1 MKTKIFP
8 TILLIAA
15 VLVSCTPTATPFP
28 PTETS
33 IPTSTAIPPTKRPQS
48 LLLQDTILFSG
59 PGNVDFDRVA
69 TLKANET
76 VYPLALYSDFVQVA
90 ANTGGQQA
98 IGYIHKSDI
107 NDLPENLPT
116 LSADSVPLTPL
127 FSPECIRGG
136 SASSNNLLLENDGDT
151 FDSSYSPAISI
162 RDPLYFRIDSV
173 SATGEFGVVELF
185 GHFFGD
191 KEYWKGLISMTFD
204 SSNGQYTI
212 RFQDGTQQAVGYE
225 LDDLGLSVSEPIQ
238 IVFQD
243 VQGKSFQVLDGSG
256 KLIRTIDLTK
266 IPGLHLP
273 DGLFPNGELYV
284 GTSIPPHSSMKFT
297 GLQIGT
303 LTKGQW
309 VPDTASY
316 PGLAEL
322 AAAHNLTFGTE
333 FSMQENMDARYCHAT
348 HRDFDLVFLGSLDP
362 SGYWKGPGQ
371 YDFSQADQ
379 DLDYALRQGWKVHS
393 SLAYGTD
400 FAIPDWLKKG
410 KFTRDQYIQMLEDMI
425 KTAVGRYKGR
435 VSGWSIANES
445 TSRSCGPCAGG
456 SDFWNEK
463 IGPDYVEMA
472 FRWAR
477 EADPGAVLILNDTN
491 NEDPRDTQTS
501 AVFEHMY
508 ARVKDLKSKGV
519 PVDVVGMEMHLL
531 LKYSSPIVPNKEAV
545 IATMRKF
552 ADLGVKID
560 ITEFDVDLHN
570 HPGTPEERLQFE
582 ANLYKEMLEAC
593 LESNVCE
600 SFSTWGVSDATSW
613 LTQPC
618 SGSGCINEPDA
629 APLMFDHDYNP
640 KPAYFAVRDVL
651 LNFSNTSA
659 P

>member
-1 MKTKIFP
+1 MKGKYLTS
-8 TILLIAA
+8 LVVA
-15 VLVSCTPTATPFP
+15 VLLVSCAPTVAPVPSTGTPAPTAAAIH
-28 PTETS
+28 PTE
-33 IPTSTAIPPTKRPQS
+33 RPRS
-48 LLLQDTILFSG
+48 LLLTDTTLFTG
-59 PGNVDFDRVA
+59 PGNVDFDPLA
-69 TLKANET
+69 TLKAGET
-76 VYPLALYSDFVQVA
+76 VYPLGTYADFVQVD
-90 ANTGGQQA
+90 TDSGDRQM
-98 IGYIHKSDI
+98 IGYIRKDDI
-107 NDLPENLPT
+107 GELPENLPT
-116 LSADSVPLTPL
+116 LSAEAVPLAPL
-127 FSPECIRGG
+127 YSPECIQGG
-136 SASSNNLLLENDGDT
+136 TTSSNNLLLENDGDT
-151 FDSSYSPAISI
+151 FYTSYSPAISL
-162 RDPLYFRIDSV
+162 RDPLHFRIDSV
-173 SATGEFGVVELF
+173 SATGEFGVIELF

-191 KEYWKGLISMTFD
+191 KDYWKGLISMTFD
-204 SSNGQYTI
+204 SSNGQYTF
-212 RFQDGTQQAVGYE
+212 RFQDGTQQAISYE

-238 IVFQD
+238 IIFQD
-243 VQGKSFQVLDGSG
+243 VQGRSFQVFNGSG
-256 KLIRTIDLTK
+256 QLVRTIDLTK
-266 IPGLHLP
+266 IPGMHLP

-284 GTSIPPHSSMKFT
+284 GISIPPHTSMQFT

-309 VPDTASY
+309 APDAAGY

-322 AAAHNLTFGTE
+322 AAAHHLAFGTE
-333 FSMQENMDARYCHAT
+333 FSMQENTDARYCHAI

-362 SGYWKGPGQ
+362 SNYWTGPGQ
-371 YDFSQADQ
+371 YNFSQADR
-379 DLDYALRQGWKVHS
+379 DLDYALKQGWKVHS

-410 KFTRDQYIQMLEDMI
+410 EFTRDQYIQMLKDMI
-425 KTAVGRYKGR
+425 KTTVGRYKGR

-445 TSRSCGPCAGG
+445 TSRSCAPCAGG

-477 EADPGAVLILNDTN
+477 EADPDTVLILNDTN
-491 NEDPRDTQTS
+491 NEDPRDEQTS

-508 ARVKDLKSKGV
+508 AKVKDLKSKGV

-531 LKYSSPIVPNKEAV
+531 LKYSSPTAPDKAAV

-570 HPGTPEERLQFE
+570 HSGTPEERLQFQ
-582 ANLYKEMLEAC
+582 ADLYRTMLEAC

-629 APLMFDHDYNP
+629 APLMFDRNYNP

-651 LNFSNTSA
+651 LNYSSTKS